1 MKAGSNR
8 MKVPNSK
15 IKLNKDLLNKAIIV
29 ICIIT
34 LIYSLSKIG
43 IIYYDS
49 FRNKNLITGIQGM
62 FYNQQQF
69 KAKTFRETS
78 FDKVL
83 RSIVLNESESTST
96 DINNLIKQETLMKYD
111 QLLEINEDIVG
122 WIKVPNTKID
132 YPVMQSSDN
141 LYYLDKAINLEKNRA
156 GSIFMDFRNGGDGE
170 DKHTILYGHHMRD
183 GTMFKGLI
191 KYENEDFF
199 NNQSIIQFDTLFEEQ
214 KWEVF
219 SAYVT
224 GVGFDYLKTNF
235 NTPDE
240 YKTFLTTIQEK
251 SLFPSDVV
259 LTEND
264 QILTLS
270 TCTYDYS
277 EARLVVHA
285 KKIE

>member
-111 QLLEINEDIVG
+111 QLLEINEDVVG

-141 LYYLDKAINLEKNRA
+141 LYYLDKTINLEKNRA

>member
-1 MKAGSNR
+1 

-111 QLLEINEDIVG
+111 QLLEINEDVVG

-141 LYYLDKAINLEKNRA
+141 LYYLDKTINLEKNRA